1 MLEFRTIED
10 GLLEPAKTKERAKL
24 RNPHFGPIKGS
35 GLRQSPSRQTYSEY
49 NQARHNNSS
58 LSTYKR
64 EGEPNL

>member
-10 GLLEPAKTKERAKL
+10 GLLEPARAKERAKP

-35 GLRQSPSRQTYSEY
+35 GLRQSPSRQTYSEH
-49 NQARHNNSS
+49 QARHNSS
-58 LSTYKR
+58 ALSTYKR